1 MKRFIL
7 SVLGICSVT
16 AVMAAAANAGP
27 ASDPGIHARVANQQE
42 RIRQGVHTGE
52 LTPGE
57 AGRLEAREARI
68 RQDELRMRPTAS

>member
-42 RIRQGVHTGE
+42 RIRQGAHRRAHPGRGRKARSQGSKDQTG
-52 LTPGE
+52 
-57 AGRLEAREARI
+57 
-68 RQDELRMRPTAS
+68 